1 MVTGH
6 LLYKSSRISYTLFGD
21 GPRLLFCFHGYGES
35 AASFAMLEQ
44 PLGASF
50 TMIAINLPFHGNTS
64 WKEDLFFAPRELLA
78 LLEQIAEGL
87 PGKMDGWWLMGYSL
101 GGRVAL
107 ELAQWIP
114 DKLRCLILLAPDGLV
129 VNPWYWLAARTAA
142 GNRIFRWTM
151 KHPGWFFFLLRAART
166 LRLSNP
172 SVSKFAHH
180 YIDDVQARH
189 ELYARWTVMRG
200 FAPDL
205 RRVSSVIR
213 GGRIPVHL
221 LYGRHDRI
229 IRWQR
234 GESFQRMC
242 SPYCE
247 LSILPAGHQLL
258 QPKFTEVIVSALYLP
273 II

>member
-1 MVTGH
+1 MDTGH
-6 LLYKSSRISYTLFGD
+6 LLYKSSKISYTLFGN

-35 AASFAMLEQ
+35 AASFAMLES
-44 PLGASF
+44 PLGATF
-50 TMIAINLPFHGNTS
+50 TMIAVDLPFHGNTS
-64 WKEDLFFAPRELLA
+64 WKEDLFFAPRDLLS
-78 LLEQIAEGL
+78 LLEQIAEDL
-87 PGKMDGWWLMGYSL
+87 PGKSEGWWLMGYSM

-114 DKLRCLILLAPDGLV
+114 DKLRWLVLLAPDGLV
-129 VNPWYWLAARTAA
+129 VNPWYWLATRTLA
-142 GNRIFRWTM
+142 GNHLFRWTM
-151 KHPGWFFFLLRAART
+151 KEPGWLFFLLRAART
-166 LRLSNP
+166 LRLANP

-180 YIDDVQARH
+180 YIDDVRARQ

-213 GGRIPVHL
+213 AGRIPVHL

-234 GESFQRMC
+234 GESFGRLC
-242 SPYCE
+242 SPYSQ
-247 LSILPAGHQLL
+247 LTILPAGHQLL

-273 II
+273 TI